1 MARIDKS
8 LKGKYLDANINASN
22 EEYTGF
28 SNKDNIA
35 PKGIN
40 VFIDLSSNDHFAK
53 NVHVQ
58 RINNNRHDST
68 HS

>member
-1 MARIDKS
+1 MACIDKS
-8 LKGKYLDANINASN
+8 LKGKYFDANINASN

-28 SNKDNIA
+28 SNKDNIT

-40 VFIDLSSNDHFAK
+40 VFIDLSSNNHFAK

-58 RINNNRHDST
+58 RIYYNRNDST

>member
-1 MARIDKS
+1 MACIDKS
-8 LKGKYLDANINASN
+8 LEGKYLDTNINTSN
-22 EEYTGF
+22 KEYTGF

-53 NVHVQ
+53 DVHVQ
-58 RINNNRHDST
+58 RIHNNWHDST
-68 HS
+68 DS